1 MLAFFIRIKDVDAR
15 ILPLLCYFWNLVMQ
29 LARAE
34 GQGEGVITFYSEL
47 RSQHTTISTQCNKLR
62 SLELSWDKEN

>member
-1 MLAFFIRIKDVDAR
+1 
-15 ILPLLCYFWNLVMQ
+15 MQ

-62 SLELSWDKEN
+62 SLEIS